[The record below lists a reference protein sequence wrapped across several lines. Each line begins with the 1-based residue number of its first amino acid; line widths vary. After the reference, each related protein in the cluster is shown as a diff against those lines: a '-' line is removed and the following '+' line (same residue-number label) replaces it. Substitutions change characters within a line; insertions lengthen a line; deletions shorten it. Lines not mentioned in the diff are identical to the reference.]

1 MLSARLQKNAFRLHD
16 DSDGYGD
23 DGYDNSDGYDDSD
36 WLMIGDSDG
45 YDDYDG
51 YYDGSDRWRKDDE
64 YGIGDL
70 GFKRSMIG
78 MMK

>member
-1 MLSARLQKNAFRLHD
+1 
-16 DSDGYGD
+16 
-23 DGYDNSDGYDDSD
+23 
-36 WLMIGDSDG
+36 MIGASDG